1 MQVESRDRAI
11 RTIQVRIRQLESRE
25 KFLATIIQRLGAT
38 LLMTFAAFGLAQSA
52 PYPTRAIEIVV
63 PYSPGGATDVVA
75 RVLGPKLQDRL
86 GRPVVVINRPGAS
99 GTIGIISVAR
109 ARPDG
114 HTLFIGYSS
123 ETVIV
128 PQMTKT
134 AKYSLDDFEPIVV
147 VGLLPL
153 VLIVSKNV
161 QADSLKDLIEKL
173 RTSPK
178 KFTFG
183 GAIGSPSHIMGGWL
197 NRLANVDATHVPY
210 RGGAQSVT
218 DVIGGHIDMYYASSA
233 AAKGAI
239 DSGSVKA
246 LAVTGNARSSALP
259 NVPTFNEAGVADF
272 DLGAWTVMLAPKG
285 TPADIVQLLR
295 TESLAALADTKI
307 RALLASQGVEPSS
320 VDDVRAFLSAEQEK
334 FGRVVRELG
343 ITLE

>member
-1 MQVESRDRAI
+1 
-11 RTIQVRIRQLESRE
+11 
-25 KFLATIIQRLGAT
+25 
-38 LLMTFAAFGLAQSA
+38 
-52 PYPTRAIEIVV
+52 
-63 PYSPGGATDVVA
+63 
-75 RVLGPKLQDRL
+75 
-86 GRPVVVINRPGAS
+86 
-99 GTIGIISVAR
+99 
-109 ARPDG
+109 
-114 HTLFIGYSS
+114 
-123 ETVIV
+123 
-128 PQMTKT
+128 
-134 AKYSLDDFEPIVV
+134 
-147 VGLLPL
+147 
-153 VLIVSKNV
+153 
-161 QADSLKDLIEKL
+161 
-173 RTSPK
+173 
-178 KFTFG
+178 
-183 GAIGSPSHIMGGWL
+183 
-197 NRLANVDATHVPY
+197 
-210 RGGAQSVT
+210 
-218 DVIGGHIDMYYASSA
+218 VIGGHIDMYYASSA

>member
-1 MQVESRDRAI
+1 
-11 RTIQVRIRQLESRE
+11 
-25 KFLATIIQRLGAT
+25 
-38 LLMTFAAFGLAQSA
+38 
-52 PYPTRAIEIVV
+52 
-63 PYSPGGATDVVA
+63 
-75 RVLGPKLQDRL
+75 
-86 GRPVVVINRPGAS
+86 
-99 GTIGIISVAR
+99 
-109 ARPDG
+109 
-114 HTLFIGYSS
+114 
-123 ETVIV
+123 
-128 PQMTKT
+128 
-134 AKYSLDDFEPIVV
+134 
-147 VGLLPL
+147 
-153 VLIVSKNV
+153 LIVSKNV